1 MGGFKAQGRTTDSAK
16 AVIEDALAVWKA
28 GARVLLLEGVPEEV
42 CAYVHKMLPIP
53 VYGIGAGADCDGQV
67 LLSADALGMYKNFT
81 PKFTKK
87 YCDIAAIATKG
98 MADYIKEVK
107 EGSFPAPEHKYKISG
122 DIADFEKLFDE
133 MAPLFKDEA

>member
-1 MGGFKAQGRTTDSAK
+1 
-16 AVIEDALAVWKA
+16 
-28 GARVLLLEGVPEEV
+28 
-42 CAYVHKMLPIP
+42 
-53 VYGIGAGADCDGQV
+53 
-67 LLSADALGMYKNFT
+67 
-81 PKFTKK
+81 
-87 YCDIAAIATKG
+87 